1 MTFKELKNK
10 IKEEQK
16 ELAQSIKLGKPL
28 RKPKIYNQSDSGLKA
43 IYDDLFWNRVNYRH
57 RHIIY
62 CQMFNNTPYALIEQP
77 RDENKPSSSRLD
89 RIKKEWEAEIDEEAI
104 RNCA

>member
-28 RKPKIYNQSDSGLKA
+28 RKPKIYNQADSGLKA
-43 IYDDLFWNRVNYRH
+43 IYDDLFWNRINYRH
-57 RHIIY
+57 THIAY
-62 CQMFNNTPYALIEQP
+62 CQFFNNTPYALIEQP
-77 RDENKPSSSRLD
+77 RDENKPTSHKLD
-89 RIKKEWEAEIDEEAI
+89 SLKKKWGAEIDEEII